1 MSLVIAHMQKNRK
14 YSSITC
20 HKFNSLYTHGINWE
34 WLWVRNY
41 EHTHRPTHRVASGIN
56 SVMGLKNKTKK
67 TGRRNTENTNTI
79 FCPFKSSSSHRN
91 ATLRSSSNV
100 FLCFAKPAESRNNGE
115 AFSSYKNKT
124 EKKLPRSHGGRRPP
138 VDGGGRR
145 SLLVKLGRF
154 GSRAAVASLFSFTQK
169 HIKNINWS
177 NRTSGWW
184 IFNLGNPK
192 RCESVLFGL
201 VRRDVQLLI

>member
-20 HKFNSLYTHGINWE
+20 LMFNSLYTHGINWE

-56 SVMGLKNKTKK
+56 SVMGLKKNK

-91 ATLRSSSNV
+91 ATLRSSWMFSCV
-100 FLCFAKPAESRNNGE
+100 LPSRPRVGTT
-115 AFSSYKNKT
+115 ARRFPVTKT
-124 EKKLPRSHGGRRPP
+124 KQKKATSVTRWQAAASWRWWSLWWIWAASAAVQLSPRSSVLSKTYQKYR
-138 VDGGGRR
+138 
-145 SLLVKLGRF
+145 LVK
-154 GSRAAVASLFSFTQK
+154 
-169 HIKNINWS
+169 
-177 NRTSGWW
+177 
-184 IFNLGNPK
+184 PDK
-192 RCESVLFGL
+192 RL
-201 VRRDVQLLI
+201 VNF

>member
-20 HKFNSLYTHGINWE
+20 HMFNSLYTHGINWE

-56 SVMGLKNKTKK
+56 SVMGLKNKKQK

-91 ATLRSSSNV
+91 ATLRSSWMFSCV
-100 FLCFAKPAESRNNGE
+100 LPSRPRVGTT
-115 AFSSYKNKT
+115 ARRFPVTKT
-124 EKKLPRSHGGRRPP
+124 KQKKATSVTRWQAAASRWWWPP
-138 VDGGGRR
+138 VIAGESGPLRQPCSCR
-145 SLLVKLGRF
+145 LALQF
-154 GSRAAVASLFSFTQK
+154 YPK
-169 HIKNINWS
+169 HIKNIDWS

-192 RCESVLFGL
+192 RCESVLFGH

>member
-124 EKKLPRSHGGRRPP
+124 EKSYLGHMVAGGHQSTVVAAGHCWWNWAASAAVQLSPRSSVLP
-138 VDGGGRR
+138 
-145 SLLVKLGRF
+145 
-154 GSRAAVASLFSFTQK
+154 
-169 HIKNINWS
+169 KNIS
-177 NRTSGWW
+177 KISTGQTGQAAGE
-184 IFNLGNPK
+184 F
-192 RCESVLFGL
+192 
-201 VRRDVQLLI
+201 LI

>member
-56 SVMGLKNKTKK
+56 SVMGLKKNKKNRKK
-67 TGRRNTENTNTI
+67 KHGEHKHYFLPFQKFLFTQKCDFEKFVKCFLVFCQTGRESEQWRGI
-79 FCPFKSSSSHRN
+79 FQLQKQNR
-91 ATLRSSSNV
+91 
-100 FLCFAKPAESRNNGE
+100 
-115 AFSSYKNKT
+115 
-124 EKKLPRSHGGRRPP
+124 KKLPRSHGGRWPP

-169 HIKNINWS
+169 HIKNIDWS

-192 RCESVLFGL
+192 PCESVLFGL

>member
-20 HKFNSLYTHGINWE
+20 LMFNSLYTHGINWE

-56 SVMGLKNKTKK
+56 SVMGLKKNK

-91 ATLRSSSNV
+91 ATLRSSWMFSCV
-100 FLCFAKPAESRNNGE
+100 LPSRPRVGTT
-115 AFSSYKNKT
+115 ARRFPVTKTKQKKSYLGHT
-124 EKKLPRSHGGRRPP
+124 VAGGRQLM
-138 VDGGGRR
+138 V
-145 SLLVKLGRF
+145 VVFVVNLGRF
-154 GSRAAVASLFSFTQK
+154 GSRAAVASLFSFIQ
-169 HIKNINWS
+169 NIS
-177 NRTSGWW
+177 KISTGQTGQAVGE
-184 IFNLGNPK
+184 F
-192 RCESVLFGL
+192 
-201 VRRDVQLLI
+201 LI